1 MIKIVSWN
9 VNGIRAILKKGL
21 IEVIKEL
28 NPDIIAFQEIKAQ
41 KEDVNNIAQL
51 LPEYPFISVNSA
63 KLKKGYSGTAIF
75 SKTKPV
81 KTSYDMGIEQ
91 HDQEGRV
98 IHSEYQNF
106 NLVNVYVPNSK
117 RGLVRLDYRKQW
129 DNDFK
134 NFLIELN
141 NRKPTILC
149 GDLNVAHQ
157 AIDLAN
163 PKPNY
168 NKTAGYTQVEIDGFT
183 DLLNSGFIDVYRYLY
198 PEKIEYTY
206 WSYLFNARENNT
218 GWRIYYFVIPERFI
232 SKISDMRHFKN
243 YQGSDHCP
251 IELSMDI

>member
-51 LPEYPFISVNSA
+51 LPEYLFISVNSA

-81 KTSYDMGIEQ
+81 KISQDMGIEE

-98 IHSEYQNF
+98 IHSEYTDF

-117 RGLVRLDYRKQW
+117 RGLIRLDYRKQW
-129 DNDFK
+129 DQDFK

-141 NRKPTILC
+141 KSKPTIIC

-157 AIDLAN
+157 EIDLAN

-168 NKTAGYTQVEIDGFT
+168 NKTAGYTQVEIDGFS
-183 DLLNSGFIDVYRYLY
+183 DLLNSGFIDVYRYLN

-206 WSYLFNARENNT
+206 WSYMFNARENNT
-218 GWRIYYFVIPERFI
+218 GWRIDYFIIPESFI
-232 SKISDMRHFKN
+232 SKITDIRHYKN
-243 YQGSDHCP
+243 YEGSDHCP
-251 IELSMDI
+251 IELSFNF